1 MEVWELVGCYGNFQ
15 SLMFGVGGR
24 SRGDCGSEWFLHP
37 VCRLSRFFLP
47 SFSSSRFNFVF
58 GFLLL

>member
-47 SFSSSRFNFVF
+47 
-58 GFLLL
+58 